1 MEVFRDPILCRHSLS
16 SHLLTAQAKILT
28 SRYLSTRRFQIK
40 PLKGFL
46 NYLLTDKTGALSC
59 PHLSLT
65 ARELAA
71 SAVKTLISLT
81 EHCSTGVR
89 AREGRGGEEEGERE
103 GVLSSDPQS
112 WSVLVSLLEGLLLLS
127 QLHLLRGATRE
138 ALYYAREGANLAR
151 RMALGAW
158 SAACL

>member
-1 MEVFRDPILCRHSLS
+1 MEVVRDPLLSRHSLS
-16 SHLLTAQAKILT
+16 SHHLAAQAKILT

-46 NYLLTDKTGALSC
+46 NYLLTNKAGALSC

-65 ARELAA
+65 AQELAA

-89 AREGRGGEEEGERE
+89 AREGRGVEGE
-103 GVLSSDPQS
+103 VLSSDPQS
-112 WSVLVSLLEGLLLLS
+112 WSVLVSLLEGLLLLAR
-127 QLHLLRGATRE
+127 LHLWRGAMRE